1 MVTTLLFVI
10 LFLGLFFF
18 LKFYTPPLS
27 INNGKVDAQLFTG
40 DSERQPLI
48 VAFGG
53 SQGGNTWTED
63 YWGDIRTK
71 FLDQGYAI
79 LSIGYFNTEGTS
91 ETLDRIS
98 LNAIYDT
105 IKSIS
110 NNPKINKDKIML
122 LGTSRGGELVLNL
135 ASRYND
141 FDAVVALVPAHMRFP
156 AASITANT
164 SAWTFN
170 GKELSY
176 LPIPFSAVI
185 TSLAG
190 KKRKAWEIILENE
203 KSTPEAEIEVEKINC
218 PILLLSA
225 KDDEAWPS
233 HYMCDKIV
241 NRLSNNNYQYYY
253 KHISFDGGH
262 YVMKKHFDKV
272 FEFAENH
279 FR

>member
-1 MVTTLLFVI
+1 MTTLLAVI
-10 LFLGLFFF
+10 LFLGLFIF

-27 INNGKVDAQLFTG
+27 PNYGKVDAQLFIG
-40 DSERQPLI
+40 DLEKQPLI

-53 SQGGNTWTED
+53 SQGGNTWTEE
-63 YWGDIRTK
+63 YWADMRTK
-71 FLDQGYAI
+71 FLDQGYAV
-79 LSIGYFNTEGTS
+79 LSIGYFNTQRTP

-105 IKSIS
+105 IKSRS

-135 ASRYND
+135 ASMYNE

-156 AASITANT
+156 AASVSSNT
-164 SAWTFN
+164 SAWTFD

-176 LPIPFSAVI
+176 LPIPFSAIV

-190 KKRKAWEIILENE
+190 KKEMAWRIIMANE
-203 KSTPEAEIEVEKINC
+203 KNNPEAGIKVEKINC

-225 KDDEAWPS
+225 KNDETWPS
-233 HYMCDKIV
+233 QYMCDRIV
-241 NRLSNNNYQYYY
+241 NRLKTNNYKYYY
-253 KHISFDGGH
+253 EHISFDGGH
-262 YVMKKHFDKV
+262 YVMKQHFDKV
-272 FEFAENH
+272 FNFVDDH
-279 FR
+279 FK